1 MRTVIAVIAA
11 ATLAPASASAQQ
23 HDHVVRVRTAVH
35 VEHTQADRRAV
46 ERVRREQA
54 RARAEQNRG
63 QSREEQTE
71 KISRTLSAS
80 ELDLSNLSGD
90 IVIRR
95 GGNAVQV
102 EAVKVARGRT
112 VEEAR
117 EMLGF
122 VSVEIAERGR
132 RAEVRAQYPRYDERS
147 RERRNINVSVHY
159 TVTAPENTRIKAS
172 SLSGDITV
180 TDIKGELNLVT
191 LSGDVSVTNASRV
204 IAAKSTSGEVELVQV
219 RSEIGL
225 EATSVSG
232 SVTLRDSSAP
242 RARLGSVSGDIVV
255 TNVQSARI
263 SAETMSGDVTFTS
276 PLEKNGRYEL
286 SSHSGAIR
294 VVPTGD
300 TGFEVDADSFSG
312 NIRSEIPLKDD
323 RQGVAATTPRG
334 RGGRTRSL
342 RGIFG
347 DGSAIL
353 DISTFSGTVIIGRK

>member
-1 MRTVIAVIAA
+1 MKTVIALIAA
-11 ATLAPASASAQQ
+11 AAIVPASVFAGQHEHGVPADVHLAGQTAAERRTQERQRQQ
-23 HDHVVRVRTAVH
+23 EA
-35 VEHTQADRRAV
+35 
-46 ERVRREQA
+46 RE
-54 RARAEQNRG
+54 RARAEQARG
-63 QSREEQTE
+63 QYREEQTE
-71 KISRTLSAS
+71 KISRTLKAS
-80 ELDLSNLSGD
+80 EIDLSNLAGD
-90 IVIRR
+90 ITITR
-95 GGNAVQV
+95 GGGSVQID
-102 EAVKVARGRT
+102 AVKVARGRT
-112 VEEAR
+112 ADEAR
-117 EMLGF
+117 EALRL
-122 VSVEIAERGR
+122 VSVEISERGP
-132 RAEVRAQYPRYDERS
+132 RAEVRAQYPRYDDRS
-147 RERRNINVSVHY
+147 RERRNVNVSVHY

-204 IAAKSTSGEVELVQV
+204 IAAKSTSGAVEVVKL

-255 TNVQSARI
+255 TNVQSNRI

-286 SSHSGAIR
+286 SSHSGVIR
-294 VVPTGD
+294 AVPTGD

-312 NIRSEIPLKDD
+312 DIRSEIPLKDD
-323 RQGVAATTPRG
+323 RQGVAPRG

-353 DISTFSGTVIIGRK
+353 DISTFSGTVVIGRK